1 MNKLWLIIRREYLT
15 RVRKKSFI
23 IGTLLTPILLIAFM
37 AIVSYIFSYQG
48 NEDQQ
53 IVIKDEAALLN
64 RAMKD
69 GKGVHFS
76 FSEEP
81 LDGLKKQVTDGKFDG
96 VLVIPPLGDLK
107 KKDHQVLLYS
117 DADLSPEISFFIRN
131 RVSKAIQQFKLDSLH
146 LSKDQLAMLDADTEV
161 SLNPE
166 SIKNTKK
173 DATEFTSTI
182 AMALGSVMGI
192 FMYMVIFIY
201 GMMVMRSVM
210 EEKTNR
216 IVEVMMSSVRPFE
229 LMMGKIIGSGL
240 VGLTQVLVWVILI
253 GAGMLILPFFLN
265 VDPSAM
271 QNMQEMQGQMGQMPG
286 QPNPEDIQYRILG
299 VIGEVTNMNWWFI
312 IPAFVFYFLGGY
324 FLYASMFAAVG
335 SAMGDDYGEGQSL
348 TIPITIP
355 VLLAFYIMMVVVR
368 QPNSSLG
375 VWASIFPL
383 FSPIVMPA
391 RLAFN
396 PPWWQIGLSMVVL
409 AATAVFFVW
418 LAARIY
424 RVGILLYGKKVTLKE
439 LGKWLFYRG

>member
-1 MNKLWLIIRREYLT
+1 MNKLWLIIKREYLT

-23 IGTLLTPILLIAFM
+23 IGTLLTPILLIAFI

-48 NEDQQ
+48 DEDQQ

-76 FSEEP
+76 FSQEP
-81 LDGLKKQVTDGKFDG
+81 LEGLKKQVSEGKFDG

-117 DADLSPEISFFIRN
+117 DDDLSPEISFFIRS

-146 LSKDQLAMLDADTEV
+146 LSKDQLAMLDAETEV

-182 AMALGSVMGI
+182 AMALGYIMGI
-192 FMYMVIFIY
+192 IMYMTVFIY

-229 LMMGKIIGSGL
+229 LMMGKIVGSGM
-240 VGLTQVLVWVILI
+240 VGLTQVITWVILI
-253 GAGMLILPFFLN
+253 GIGMFILPFFLN
-265 VDPSAM
+265 IDPAAM
-271 QNMQEMQGQMGQMPG
+271 QNAQQMQQMGGSRGVGTDEMQFRIMGA
-286 QPNPEDIQYRILG
+286 L
-299 VIGEVTNMNWWFI
+299 GEVMNMNWWFI
-312 IPAFVFYFLGGY
+312 IPAFIFYFLGGY

-396 PPWWQIGLSMVVL
+396 PPWWEIGLSMVVL
-409 AATAVFFVW
+409 AATSVFFVW